1 MINVTLSKTT
11 AIVSLFL
18 LVRTLHAQ
26 SNLSIDNTF
35 GNVVL
40 PTGAPVQAIHTNPQA
55 MASGYVGVVASEL
68 NMQNGLDQNPALLA
82 SKNKIVGF
90 QLLNYSSHAP
100 ESVAQSRLFESG
112 VYATKGK
119 HAFGFSSRY
128 LLLPESIV
136 TDIFGNP
143 ISSATPFEFFTG
155 IRYAIQ
161 LSENLSLGAGLNY
174 VHSNLINGFSS
185 IQGINT
191 KPANAL
197 SGDFGLSYRKTLLQ
211 VDSFNL
217 KWNAGLS
224 VLNLGN
230 KIRYTETDNGFFLPQ
245 NLRIGSLFTLKWNMK
260 NKQYFA
266 VDFSYQATKA
276 LVPTPPIY
284 TFTNGAAIIVDGL
297 DPNVSPLRGA
307 VQSFYDAP
315 DGFSEE
321 LREIIHQFGTEAR
334 WSLVDN
340 KLLLAL
346 RGGYFNENET
356 KGNRKFVSAGLGIG
370 FSGFRLDFAHL
381 FPTNENHPLKGT
393 FFLGIGGR
401 LSLNEGSLFRF
412 IE

>member
-1 MINVTLSKTT
+1 MINFIISKPL
-11 AIVSLFL
+11 AIVSLFFFIGT
-18 LVRTLHAQ
+18 VHAQ
-26 SNLSIDNTF
+26 INLSINSPV
-35 GNVVL
+35 GSVIL
-40 PTGAPVQAIHTNPQA
+40 PTGAPVQAILTNPQA

-100 ESVAQSRLFESG
+100 QSVVQSRLFESG
-112 VYATKGK
+112 VYATNGK
-119 HAFGFSSRY
+119 HAFGFSTRY
-128 LLLPESIV
+128 LLLPKSIV
-136 TDIFGNP
+136 TDILGNP
-143 ISSATPFEFFTG
+143 ISSASPFEFFTG
-155 IRYAIQ
+155 IRYAFR
-161 LSENLSLGAGLNY
+161 LSEHLSLGAGLNY

-185 IQGINT
+185 IQGINAE
-191 KPANAL
+191 PANAL

-211 VDSFNL
+211 IDSFSL

-230 KIRYTETDNGFFLPQ
+230 KIRYTETAEGLFLPQ

-260 NKQYFA
+260 NKQSFA
-266 VDFSYQATKA
+266 VDFSYQASKA
-276 LVPTPPIY
+276 LVPTKPIY

-297 DPNVSPLRGA
+297 APNVSPLRGA

-334 WSLVDN
+334 LSLVDN

-346 RGGYFNENET
+346 RGGYFNENAT

-370 FSGFRLDFAHL
+370 VLGFRIDFAHL
-381 FPTNENHPLKGT
+381 FPTTENHPLKGT
-393 FFLGIGGR
+393 FFLSVGGR